1 MGIFVEWLCLLTHI
15 YKDAVGSRNINVDV
29 EDNNNCK
36 RLKRKMIQ
44 RECTQVIIEPYVM
57 SMVAIADMENHG
69 IYVMQT
75 HPFQMSF
82 LLMSAAYVVF

>member
-1 MGIFVEWLCLLTHI
+1 
-15 YKDAVGSRNINVDV
+15 
-29 EDNNNCK
+29 
-36 RLKRKMIQ
+36 
-44 RECTQVIIEPYVM
+44 M

-82 LLMSAAYVVF
+82 LLMSAAYVVFW

>member
-36 RLKRKMIQ
+36 RLKRKMIE
-44 RECTQVIIEPYVM
+44 RECT
-57 SMVAIADMENHG
+57 
-69 IYVMQT
+69 
-75 HPFQMSF
+75 
-82 LLMSAAYVVF
+82 